1 MKLFKDIKSGD
12 KINILEYNLDNGDIE
27 HRVSTISVLTFGSFS
42 GDNDRGVYF
51 SEKDED
57 DIQVSSNSSIKI
69 RSTGKSSY
77 IAYFTDIE
85 SIELFIKNKI
95 NESYSRMS
103 QDSGIN
109 LRENLEKI
117 YDRIWDSELNPAKAK
132 HKDRSL
138 RGSVEN
144 NDIPDFGVGD
154 ILFNPFM
161 EESYMF
167 DGKKLLY
174 ASDGYSIDFDVYY
187 GFNIRIAT
195 EEERKT
201 FLSECRERILKNDG
215 VSEVLIH
222 ILSNCGYK
230 WDMSIKDII
239 HEN

>member
-1 MKLFKDIKSGD
+1 MKLFKNLKSGD
-12 KINILEYNLDNGDIE
+12 KIDIFEYDLDSGEIE
-27 HRVSTISVLTFGSFS
+27 HHVSTISVLTFGSFS

-51 SEKDED
+51 KEVDED
-57 DIQVSSNSSIKI
+57 EIQVSSDSSFTI
-69 RSTGKSSY
+69 RSTGKSSFK
-77 IAYFTDIE
+77 AYFTDIE

-103 QDSGIN
+103 PDSGIK

-117 YDRIWDSELNPAKAK
+117 YDRLWDSELNPTK
-132 HKDRSL
+132 HKDCSL
-138 RGSVEN
+138 KGSVKN
-144 NDIPDFGVGD
+144 NDTSDFGVGD
-154 ILFNPFM
+154 ILFNPYM
-161 EESYMF
+161 EESYLF
-167 DGKKLLY
+167 DGKNILF

-187 GFNIRIAT
+187 CFNIRKAT
-195 EEERKT
+195 EEERKI

-230 WDMSIKDII
+230 WDISIKDII